1 MYDVYVAAG
10 RSGGVRVA
18 LKCTPSNIGI
28 LYLSE
33 RQGYG
38 SFSMSFFSAHTYP
51 SPVFKKPGENKKS
64 APSDPAGFWKKSVK
78 FSKNRTKSI

>member
-51 SPVFKKPGENKKS
+51 PTVFKKPGEIKKS
-64 APSDPAGFWKKSVK
+64 ALPPVFGKNRSNSVK
-78 FSKNRTKSI
+78 TG